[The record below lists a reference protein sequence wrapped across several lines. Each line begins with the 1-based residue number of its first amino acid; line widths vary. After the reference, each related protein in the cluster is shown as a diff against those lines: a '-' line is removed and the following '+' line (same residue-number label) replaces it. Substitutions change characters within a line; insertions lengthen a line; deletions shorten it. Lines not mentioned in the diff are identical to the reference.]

1 MKQRIWKE
9 AESHRGR
16 QEQSH
21 IGEAEVIRRNEKI
34 RVRMLKVRERER
46 KGKEG
51 QEQQRELF
59 NFLRT
64 KEAGSK
70 KIQHILCTGNLCN
83 KVRSSR
89 CPYPANNLNVA

>member
-46 KGKEG
+46 E
-51 QEQQRELF
+51 REK
-59 NFLRT
+59 RD
-64 KEAGSK
+64 K
-70 KIQHILCTGNLCN
+70 
-83 KVRSSR
+83 
-89 CPYPANNLNVA
+89 NNRESCSTSYERRKLDPRRYSIYCVLETCAIR